1 MRTVAAMAWML
12 GLALVVGSC
21 TEPLRGEDAGAASEP
36 APITITRCR
45 IRLKDQVTLA
55 SDRAGILEF
64 VEPNEGDEVEAAQRI
79 AGLKDD
85 VAAAQ
90 LAIVTKEAE
99 NDIEVR
105 YAAKEA
111 EVSRAE
117 YEKALEA
124 NRRVPGTVPQ
134 IEVLRLKLAMERS
147 QLQIEQA
154 DHKFE
159 VSGLSRDEATAEL
172 ETYKIEAPFQGVV
185 TRIFKKKGEAVRQ
198 GDPIIELSSTR
209 QVLVEGDVDIRDV
222 FHLSRGNL
230 VQVRLDIPDADLE
243 IEERSF
249 EGKLVFVDVTVQP
262 VSRKVRIRAEVDN
275 ADNVLKAGLIAQMV
289 IYPGKSRPVSTEA
302 E

>member
-1 MRTVAAMAWML
+1 MRRAAAVAA
-12 GLALVVGSC
+12 VVTMGFVCAGTASGQNAGEGS
-21 TEPLRGEDAGAASEP
+21 EA

-55 SDRAGILEF
+55 SDRPGILEF
-64 VEPNEGDEVEAAQRI
+64 VEPSEGDEVEAAQRI

-90 LAIVTKEAE
+90 LAIVSKEAE

-105 YAAKEA
+105 YATKEA
-111 EVSRAE
+111 EVSKAE
-117 YEKALEA
+117 YDKALEA
-124 NRRVPGTVPQ
+124 NRRVSGTVPQ

-147 QLQIEQA
+147 LLQIEQA

-159 VSGLSRDEATAEL
+159 VTGLNRSEAEAEL

-185 TRIFKKKGEAVRQ
+185 TRIFKNKGEAVRQ

-209 QVLVEGDVDIRDV
+209 QVLVEGDVEIRDV
-222 FHLSRGNL
+222 FHLRRGDL
-230 VQVRLDIPDADLE
+230 VQVQLDIPDADLE
-243 IEERSF
+243 IEDRSF

-275 ADNVLKAGLIAQMV
+275 ADNILKAGLIARMV
-289 IYPGKSRPVSTEA
+289 VYPGKSRPVSTDGE
-302 E
+302 